1 MVIRRFG
8 GLILGLALSACR
20 GQGSVNA
27 QQALAPPRVAA
38 SRGVDAQRRTA
49 IVDASA
55 KVAPAVVSIHVIL
68 PAPRPTQ
75 FDLFFGQSPE
85 TPQGFGTGFILRS
98 DGIVVTNQHVVANAQ
113 QITVTLADGTDVP
126 GRVLGED
133 PVTDIAVIKIDKR
146 GLPVVTV
153 GKSSDLMIGEWA
165 IALGNPYTYMLGNSE
180 PTVTAGVISA
190 TGRNI
195 LSGGNLQGIY
205 VDMIQTDAAINPGN
219 SGGPL
224 VNALGEVIGI
234 NSSIFSN
241 TGESVGLGF
250 AIPIER
256 AVRVANEIIAN
267 GSVRRAWAGLDV
279 ATPLDPT
286 DWKRTGGLPVKSV
299 APDGPA
305 ARAGIKVGD
314 ILLKANGHQLRTFL
328 DWEAIKL
335 DLKVGDPIA
344 VTVRSGAV
352 TSDHRIVSGDLPTVT
367 ASKVRVLQGLDLI
380 TVTPAVRAERNVVS
394 ASGALVY
401 HIQPNISEQTG
412 IQMGDVIIGINQQ
425 PLRTAD
431 EVAKALGSMRPGQMF
446 ILRLE
451 RGGQRGEVQLRMNQ

>member
-1 MVIRRFG
+1 MVIRRIG
-8 GLILGLALSACR
+8 ALILGLALSACR
-20 GQGSVNA
+20 GQGSINA
-27 QQALAPPRVAA
+27 QQANAPARVAA

-75 FDLFFGQSPE
+75 YDMFFGQTPE

-113 QITVTLADGTDVP
+113 QITVTLTDGTDVP

-133 PVTDIAVIKIDKR
+133 PVTDIAVIKIDQR

-165 IALGNPYTYMLGNSE
+165 IALGNPYTYMLGNAE

-267 GSVRRAWAGLDV
+267 GSIRRAWAGLDI
-279 ATPLDPT
+279 ATSTDPT
-286 DWKRTGGLPVKSV
+286 DWKRTGGLPVKSI

-314 ILLKANGHQLRTFL
+314 VLLKANGRPLRTFL
-328 DWEAIKL
+328 DWEAVKL
-335 DLKVGDPIA
+335 DLKVGDPIV
-344 VTVRSGAV
+344 VTLRSGAA
-352 TSDHRIVSGDLPTVT
+352 TSDHRIITGDLPTMT
-367 ASKVRVLQGLDLI
+367 ANRVRVLQGLDLV

-394 ASGALVY
+394 QAGALVLG
-401 HIQPNISEQTG
+401 IQPDIANRTG
-412 IQMGDVIIGINQQ
+412 IQAGDVIIGINQQ
-425 PLRTAD
+425 PLLTAED
-431 EVAKALGSMRPGQMF
+431 VSKALGGMRPGQMF

-451 RGGQRGEVQLRMNQ
+451 RGGQRGAVELRMNP

>member
-1 MVIRRFG
+1 MVTRRVG
-8 GLILGLALSACR
+8 ALLLGLAATACR
-20 GQGSVNA
+20 GQGSIQA
-27 QQALAPPRVAA
+27 QQAIAPPRTVA
-38 SRGVDAQRRTA
+38 SRALQAQRRTA

-55 KVAPAVVSIHVIL
+55 KVAPAVVSIHVVL
-68 PAPRPTQ
+68 PTPRPTPY
-75 FDLFFGQSPE
+75 DMFFGQTPE
-85 TPQGFGTGFILRS
+85 TPQGFGTGFLVRS
-98 DGIVVTNQHVVANAQ
+98 DGIIVTNQHVVANAQ
-113 QITVTLADGTDVP
+113 QITVTLDDGTDVP

-133 PVTDIAVIKIDKR
+133 PVTDIAVLKIEKR
-146 GLPVVTV
+146 GLPVVTI

-256 AVRVANEIIAN
+256 AMRVANEIIAT
-267 GSVRRAWAGLDV
+267 GSVRRIWTGLDIV
-279 ATPLDPT
+279 PASDPT
-286 DWKRTGGLPVKSV
+286 DWKRTGGLPVKAV

-305 ARAGIKVGD
+305 ARAGIHVGD
-314 ILLKANGHQLRTFL
+314 ILLKANGHPMRTFL
-328 DWEAIKL
+328 DWEAAKL
-335 DLKVGDPIA
+335 DLKVGDPII
-344 VTVRSGAV
+344 VTVRSGGV
-352 TSDHRIVSGDLPTVT
+352 TADHRIITGDLPTVT
-367 ASKVRVLQGLDLI
+367 ANRVRVLKGLDLV

-394 ASGALVY
+394 QAGALVVR
-401 HIQPNISEQTG
+401 IQPDIAAQIPLEV
-412 IQMGDVIIGINQQ
+412 GDVIIGIDQQ
-425 PLRTAD
+425 PLRTAE
-431 EVAKALGSMRPGQMF
+431 EVSRALGAVRPGQMF

-451 RGGQRGEVQLRMNQ
+451 RGGQRGDIELRMNQ